1 MPTIV
6 PKSSEDARRLI
17 TALLRL
23 VPDREERR
31 RRIRPV
37 TAGPRIA
44 YEVDDELAG
53 MLSFTDAS
61 DVGVEPPEPPEGP
74 VTPDDDDNAA
84 SDELSGQTDDPPA
97 DTEPA
102 VVPEVPDRN
111 DKTVAWAEY
120 MGAAFPDYDPTG
132 KSRGELIA
140 EYDRR
145 TSGSA

>member
-6 PKSSEDARRLI
+6 PKSPEDARRLI

-23 VPDREERR
+23 VPDRDERR
-31 RRIRPV
+31 RRIHPV

-53 MLSFTDAS
+53 LLSFTDAS
-61 DVGVEPPEPPEGP
+61 DVGAEPPEPSEGP
-74 VTPDDDDNAA
+74 DTPEVDGGAA
-84 SDELSGQTDDPPA
+84 SDELSGHTDDSAA
-97 DTEPA
+97 DPEPI
-102 VVPEVPDRN
+102 VVPDVPDRN

-120 MGAAFPDYDPTG
+120 MGAAFPDYDLTG